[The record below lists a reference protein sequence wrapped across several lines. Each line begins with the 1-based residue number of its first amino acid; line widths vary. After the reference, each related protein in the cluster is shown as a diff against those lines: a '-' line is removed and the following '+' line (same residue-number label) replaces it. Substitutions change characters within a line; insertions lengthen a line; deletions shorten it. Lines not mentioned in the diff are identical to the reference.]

1 MKKISLYAITL
12 AALLMQVSIHM
23 QAQTGP
29 EGDKTVMGVR
39 TMQWKSPAAG
49 SVSALPLSVDN
60 SVSRHFPPIFNQ
72 IGNSCAQASGTGYMF
87 TYEMNA
93 LLDRDAS
100 LAENRFSY
108 LFCWNFINGG
118 RDEGGFSTNGLDL
131 GRTTG
136 IMTEADFP
144 GQTTVSSYRWAT
156 GFEKYLNAMK
166 YRPSAYVRL
175 EITDEESLVP
185 VKQYL
190 YDKGVEG
197 GKGGVLCFSG
207 YSSGWTFDEYYDGPS
222 ETGYDCLLTS
232 LPDDGAH
239 GMTIVGYDDTVEYTS
254 PDGQVHKG
262 AFIAVNSWGTFSHDN
277 GRYYLPYHFFLSP
290 HDHLALGNDLLG
302 VEVEYREHPDIVFR
316 IALDYTSR
324 DDLSLRLGVSGNAS
338 DTSPRF
344 DYPAAI
350 VYNQGG
356 DYPMQGQ
363 YDGTDLE
370 IAVDFSQYADK
381 VAGMSEP
388 NYFLTVTR
396 NKFGNVLG
404 EGTIR
409 AFSVYD
415 FRENPD
421 NPAIYTCESIDNTPL
436 AIGKNVFN
444 IPTVEPDK
452 CSYSPV
458 QWINTLTGQPVAAPF
473 VFRTADGRYAKVRFS
488 DYDRENGTIRIR
500 YVYAADG
507 SHNLK

>member
-1 MKKISLYAITL
+1 MRKTIISAISLL
-12 AALLMQVSIHM
+12 AALLSAS
-23 QAQTGP
+23 AQNRTDTDG
-29 EGDKTVMGVR
+29 EKTVMGVTTR
-39 TMQWKSPAAG
+39 PWKSPATVTA
-49 SVSALPLSVDN
+49 SELPSSVDN
-60 SVSRHFPPIFNQ
+60 SINMYFPPIFNQ

-118 RDEGGFSTNGLDL
+118 KDEGGFSTYGLDL
-131 GRTTG
+131 GKTTG

-144 GQTTVSSYRWAT
+144 QQTTVSSYRWAT
-156 GFEKYLNAMK
+156 GFDKYLNALK
-166 YRPSAYVRL
+166 YRPTGYVRL
-175 EITDEESLVP
+175 EITDEASLVP

-190 YDKGVEG
+190 YNKGTEG

-207 YSSGWTFDEYYDGPS
+207 YSSGWRFDEYYSGPS
-222 ETGYDCLLTS
+222 ETGYECLLTS
-232 LPDDGAH
+232 LPNDGAH
-239 GMTIVGYDDTVEYTS
+239 GMTIVGYDDTVEFTDT
-254 PDGQVHKG
+254 DGEVHKG

-277 GRYYLPYHFFLSP
+277 GRYYLPYYFFLTE

-302 VEVEYREHPDIVFR
+302 VTVEYREHPDIVFR
-316 IALDYTSR
+316 VALDYTSR
-324 DDLSLRLGVSGNAS
+324 DDISIRLGVSGKGS
-338 DTSPRF
+338 DTSPMYE
-344 DYPAAI
+344 YPSSI

-363 YDGTDLE
+363 YDDSAIE
-370 IAVDFSQYADK
+370 IAIDFSQYADK
-381 VAGMSEP
+381 VAEMPEP

-396 NKFGNVLG
+396 SKFGNVLG
-404 EGTIR
+404 EGTIES
-409 AFSVYD
+409 FSVYD

-421 NPAIYTCESIDNTPL
+421 DPAVYTCEGIDSTPL
-436 AIGKNVFN
+436 AEGKNVFN
-444 IPTVEPDK
+444 IPTVEPDR

-473 VFRTADGRYAKVRFS
+473 VFRTAEGKYAKVRFS

>member
-1 MKKISLYAITL
+1 MKKISLFAIILST
-12 AALLMQVSIHM
+12 ALMNVSISM
-23 QAQTGP
+23 QAQTGQ

-39 TMQWKSPAAG
+39 TRPWKSPAAR
-49 SVSALPLSVDN
+49 SASTLPLSVDN

-190 YDKGVEG
+190 YNKGVEG

-207 YSSGWTFDEYYDGPS
+207 YSSGWTFDEYYSGPS
-222 ETGYDCLLTS
+222 ETGYECLLTS

-316 IALDYTSR
+316 IALDYSSR
-324 DDLSLRLGVSGNAS
+324 DDLSLRLGISGNGS
-338 DTSPRF
+338 DTGPEY

-363 YDGTDLE
+363 YDDPTIE

-381 VAGMSEP
+381 VAGMTEP

-396 NKFGNVLG
+396 SKFGNVLG

-436 AIGKNVFN
+436 AIGKNIFN